1 MQQRTIRIDGEVQ
14 LWAQELGDPRNPAL
28 LLVMGAGASGL
39 AWPDELVA
47 ALTEKYRVIRY
58 DHRDTGHSTWSFD
71 EHPYSVLDL
80 AADVAAVL
88 DAYEIPRAHVV
99 GMSLGGMLTQLLMA
113 DHPERVISAT
123 LIGTCAL
130 SGRPLTNP
138 DGSSTPA
145 AQLPGIDPKILDLW
159 ARPVEDHGLE
169 AELDRRVEHWR
180 LLNGDQS
187 TFDAEEFR
195 ALERRIID
203 HAGRHDS
210 AMTHGRA
217 DHAGMDR
224 TAELSRNHVPTL
236 VISPSAEPVF
246 PPAHAR
252 HMSQVIGN
260 SRIVEIPAMGHA
272 LPLAVLPRLAD
283 AILAHTAQADD
294 TPRSV

>member
-1 MQQRTIRIDGEVQ
+1 MQQRIIRIDDEVQ

-39 AWPDELVA
+39 GWPDELVA
-47 ALTEKYRVIRY
+47 ALTEEYRVIRY
-58 DHRDTGHSTWSFD
+58 DHRDTGRSTYSFD

-80 AADVAAVL
+80 AADVVAVL
-88 DAYEIPRAHVV
+88 DAYEIQRAHVV
-99 GMSLGGMLTQLLMA
+99 GMSMGGMLTQLLMA
-113 DHPERVISAT
+113 NHPERVISAT

-145 AQLPGIDPKILDLW
+145 DQLPGIDPKVLDLW

-169 AELDRRVEHWR
+169 AELDRRVEHWQ
-180 LLNGDQS
+180 LLNGNQS

-203 HAGRHDS
+203 HAGRYDS
-210 AMTHGRA
+210 PMTHGRA
-217 DHAGMDR
+217 DHSGMDR
-224 TAELSRNHVPTL
+224 TAELGRNQVPTL
-236 VISPSAEPVF
+236 VISAGAEPVF

-260 SRIVEIPAMGHA
+260 SRIVEVPAMGHA
-272 LPLAVLPRLAD
+272 LPLAVLPQLAD
-283 AILAHTAQADD
+283 AILTHTAQADD
-294 TPRSV
+294 TP

>member
-1 MQQRTIRIDGEVQ
+1 MQQRIIRIDDEVQ
-14 LWAQELGDPRNPAL
+14 LWAQDLGDPRNPAL

-39 AWPDELVA
+39 GWPDELVA
-47 ALTEKYRVIRY
+47 ALTKEYRVIRY
-58 DHRDTGHSTWSFD
+58 DHRDTGRSTYSFD

-80 AADVAAVL
+80 AADVVAVL
-88 DAYEIPRAHVV
+88 DAYEIQRAHVV
-99 GMSLGGMLTQLLMA
+99 GMSMGGMLTQLLMA
-113 DHPERVISAT
+113 NHPERVISAT

-145 AQLPGIDPKILDLW
+145 DQLPGIDPKVLDLW

-180 LLNGDQS
+180 LLNGNQS

-203 HAGRHDS
+203 HAGRYDS
-210 AMTHGRA
+210 PMTHGRA
-217 DHAGMDR
+217 DHSGMDR
-224 TAELSRNHVPTL
+224 TAELGRNQLPTL
-236 VISPSAEPVF
+236 IISAGAEPVF

-260 SRIVEIPAMGHA
+260 SRIVEVPAMGHA

-283 AILAHTAQADD
+283 AILTHTAQADD
-294 TPRSV
+294 TP